1 MYIGILALIITM
13 YLLDL
18 VLDLVN
24 LNYSKTEMP
33 DNVKHIYDQENYEKW
48 LSYHQAQLKIS
59 VIEKSLF
66 TLLTL
71 SLLIFGLFG
80 VFEGWAISLTNSE
93 VLQTLIFLGVYLMIQ
108 TLIGLPFKYIKTFKI
123 EEKYGFNK
131 TTKKVFVLDQVKNF
145 LISSILI
152 GALIA
157 GLQALY
163 LAFINQLWIFILVA
177 WLFLAL
183 IMIIMSLLGTKVFVK
198 IFNKLTPLEKGSL
211 KEKIDK
217 LSLALG
223 FEVDKISIMDA
234 SRRSSKL
241 NAFFSGFGKTKD
253 VVLYDTL
260 LDKLTE
266 DQVLA
271 VLAHELGHATYKD
284 TTKMLLQN
292 ILTFGLYA
300 GLIGLIMQS
309 TTIYTDFGLT
319 GTFFG
324 FAMILFAIIMKTLSI
339 FLGLFT
345 NGWSRKIEYRADG
358 FAKKYVGKQHMVK
371 ALEILAKENFS
382 NLNPHPLYVKLYY
395 NHPTISERI
404 SSLETKEIV

>member
-1 MYIGILALIITM
+1 M
-13 YLLDL
+13 
-18 VLDLVN
+18 
-24 LNYSKTEMP
+24 E
-33 DNVKHIYDQENYEKW
+33 
-48 LSYHQAQLKIS
+48 
-59 VIEKSLF
+59 F
-66 TLLTL
+66 
-71 SLLIFGLFG
+71 
-80 VFEGWAISLTNSE
+80 FEGWAISLTNSE

-163 LAFINQLWIFILVA
+163 LAFVNQLWIFILVA
-177 WLFLAL
+177 WLFLAV

-241 NAFFSGFGKTKD
+241 NAFF
-253 VVLYDTL
+253 
-260 LDKLTE
+260 
-266 DQVLA
+266 
-271 VLAHELGHATYKD
+271 
-284 TTKMLLQN
+284 
-292 ILTFGLYA
+292 
-300 GLIGLIMQS
+300 
-309 TTIYTDFGLT
+309 
-319 GTFFG
+319 
-324 FAMILFAIIMKTLSI
+324 
-339 FLGLFT
+339 
-345 NGWSRKIEYRADG
+345 
-358 FAKKYVGKQHMVK
+358 
-371 ALEILAKENFS
+371 
-382 NLNPHPLYVKLYY
+382 
-395 NHPTISERI
+395 
-404 SSLETKEIV
+404 